1 MKFSKIFFLV
11 TIPYALLMSLFRI
24 VTGNFGVPELIGVI
38 IGSLLF
44 GTMFTIF
51 ILFFTRWQMK
61 KITIDVEPGETF
73 VREAGANRILN
84 VEGVGGKLVLTDR
97 RLIFKS
103 HKVNIQVHQ
112 FSVPLNDIQSAE
124 AGKTVGFLKNVLMVY
139 LKDGSR
145 NKFIVF
151 EPDEWVSA
159 INSRANNASA

>member
-24 VTGNFGVPELIGVI
+24 VTGNFGVPELIGVA

-51 ILFFTRWQMK
+51 ILLFTRWQMK
-61 KITIDVEPGETF
+61 KITIAVDPGETL
-73 VREAGANRILN
+73 VKEAGANRILSG
-84 VEGVGGKLVLTDR
+84 EGVGGKLALTDK
-97 RLIFKS
+97 RLVFKS
-103 HKVNIQVHQ
+103 HKLNIQVHQ
-112 FSVPLNDIQSAE
+112 FSVPLNEIQSVA
-124 AGKTVGFLKNVLMVY
+124 AGKTGGFLKNVLMVC
-139 LKDGSR
+139 LNDGSR

-159 INSRANNASA
+159 INYRATNTSA